1 MLLFGEAAATDV
13 RAAATG
19 TRGCNAAAGGVWYA
33 RNCRQ
38 YRWAAGRLL
47 LREGAAAS
55 RASSGLMLQGRGCY
69 WLGVR
74 LLPRWARILLK
85 GWADAIGRG
94 VAATCGGAGG
104 RLPPVG
110 GCCCRRACGCSYS
123 SCGCSRRGAP
133 TPGGLLPVQG
143 GGRDRWGGNCFLG
156 GGGGGVLQ
164 PVGGRVLP
172 ASARLVLIVGG
183 SCVGS
188 GAADR
193 YVLVGGRLLPK
204 AGRLL
209 LPERK
214 GQLLPPPR
222 QKQPRVLCGRGGGC
236 ILLGGGCCLCSGCCF
251 RRGGGCYPGGGG
263 CYLQGGGGYRGRGAG
278 SCCAPQPSAN
288 YSQVAASL
296 SSIAAAPAIVAA
308 PLHHCSRR
316 SPQR

>member
-74 LLPRWARILLK
+74 LLPRWARLLLG

-143 GGRDRWGGNCFLG
+143 GGRDRWAAVLRGPAAVTRSK
-156 GGGGGVLQ
+156 GVS
-164 PVGGRVLP
+164 G
-172 ASARLVLIVGG
+172 
-183 SCVGS
+183 VGS
-188 GAADR
+188 VSR
-193 YVLVGGRLLPK
+193 
-204 AGRLL
+204 
-209 LPERK
+209 
-214 GQLLPPPR
+214 
-222 QKQPRVLCGRGGGC
+222 
-236 ILLGGGCCLCSGCCF
+236 
-251 RRGGGCYPGGGG
+251 GCYGNHPG
-263 CYLQGGGGYRGRGAG
+263 CFCRV
-278 SCCAPQPSAN
+278 APFH
-288 YSQVAASL
+288 
-296 SSIAAAPAIVAA
+296 APA
-308 PLHHCSRR
+308 
-316 SPQR
+316 

>member
-1 MLLFGEAAATDV
+1 M
-13 RAAATG
+13 
-19 TRGCNAAAGGVWYA
+19 
-33 RNCRQ
+33 
-38 YRWAAGRLL
+38 
-47 LREGAAAS
+47 
-55 RASSGLMLQGRGCY
+55 
-69 WLGVR
+69 
-74 LLPRWARILLK
+74 
-85 GWADAIGRG
+85 
-94 VAATCGGAGG
+94 
-104 RLPPVG
+104 
-110 GCCCRRACGCSYS
+110 
-123 SCGCSRRGAP
+123 
-133 TPGGLLPVQG
+133 
-143 GGRDRWGGNCFLG
+143 
-156 GGGGGVLQ
+156 
-164 PVGGRVLP
+164 LP

-236 ILLGGGCCLCSGCCF
+236 ILLGGGCCLGSGCCI

-278 SCCAPQPSAN
+278 SCCAPQPSAT

-308 PLHHCSRR
+308 PLRHCSRR